1 MFKKRSRDNNL
12 QTVRT
17 QLFNRLVLIQSNRG
31 QSLEQL
37 GFKI

>member
-1 MFKKRSRDNNL
+1 MFKKRSRDNL

-17 QLFNRLVLIQSNRG
+17 QLFNRLVLIQSNIG
-31 QSLEQL
+31 QTLEQL